1 MNLSGNEQRI
11 VTWNHTVSEEIRKKL
26 HATAFPPGS
35 IIFPKIGAAIAT
47 NKKRILTIKSC
58 VDNNVMAVVFRKEV
72 KIPYGYGL
80 FLFKN
85 ISDFASS
92 SEPPSMRK
100 SEVEQWLIPIPP
112 VELQASFAERVNRI
126 EPLARNLDIA
136 AANAA
141 TIAAAL
147 SAEVFG

>member
-1 MNLSGNEQRI
+1 
-11 VTWNHTVSEEIRKKL
+11 
-26 HATAFPPGS
+26 
-35 IIFPKIGAAIAT
+35 
-47 NKKRILTIKSC
+47 
-58 VDNNVMAVVFRKEV
+58 
-72 KIPYGYGL
+72 
-80 FLFKN
+80 
-85 ISDFASS
+85 
-92 SEPPSMRK
+92 MRK